1 MHKESK
7 MKLTAKILSIVALLL
22 TLTMVLTGCSALED
36 ILNQIFGQED
46 PPIVEDPSGFTI
58 SAENGDGL
66 LYFSGSVTD
75 GRFDGVYRDTFATL
89 VNLTKVE
96 GGYII
101 HFVDKNETT
110 QYIVI
115 GDTAAGAAL
124 TTDKFEAT
132 IFEWNSEIETYVV
145 ADDANNRAF
154 GVGKTSTFTTFSCY
168 DVSNTTYNYAKFT
181 PVNNPTIEKGE
192 GGKHTGGNGGN
203 GGGSEGGNG
212 GSSDTFGVITSP
224 VAGTAYKF
232 GMVQENLD
240 DVVYYLAGGMDGY
253 YMATTISVDE
263 AIDVY
268 LEETSD
274 GYYLYCMV
282 DGAKTYINFV
292 VSGEHVNG
300 AYEATPSTVF
310 KYDTASNTVI
320 ANIDGADYWLA
331 TRNDKNYTTMGPC
344 KTSYNG
350 FYGQFYGVGG
360 TSGGNGGNGNE
371 GGNGDSSDNF
381 GIIDAPV
388 AGTAYK
394 FGMVQKN
401 LDNAVYYLAGG
412 MDGYY
417 MATTTSA
424 DEAIDV
430 YLEEVSGGYHLYT
443 IIGGAKTYINFVVSG
458 THVNGA
464 YEATAST
471 VYRYDAESKTVIA
484 EVDGADYWLAT
495 RNDNTYTTMGPCKT
509 SYEGFYGQFYG
520 EGGSSGGNGGDT
532 PTAHTCESKCDDCG
546 KCKDAE
552 CTETACI
559 DKCECVAVEIT
570 TTEISAILAGEAGKY
585 QAEGTVIAINGRSFL
600 LKDATGTMLVYLNTA
615 PTVAV
620 GDVVT
625 VVGTTSV
632 YGCAKQ
638 FGEGSTVTKTG
649 TAEVSH
655 GTPVELT
662 AAECDAYLTT
672 EVVTPVYVKLTGV
685 LSVNGN
691 YMNLPIDGA
700 TIIGSLTYLADDLK
714 TAATALNGKTIVVEG
729 YVTGVT
735 GSSSKYLN
743 LMVVSVEEV
752 VSETPTHSCESVCPD
767 CGLCLDA
774 DCTEDVCA
782 SKCQGHNDPVVS
794 PHTCESVCPDCG
806 KCQDTT
812 CEETVCASKC
822 AGHEGGNTGSEDT
835 FGIIEAPVAGTAY
848 KFGMVQKNCD
858 NKVYYLAGG
867 MNGYYMATTEN
878 VDEAIDVYLEEVSDG
893 YHLYTMIGGAK
904 TYINFVVSG
913 THVNG
918 AYEATASTVYRYDAE
933 SKTVIAEVGGADYW
947 LGTRNDNTYTTVG
960 PCKTSYEGF
969 YGQFYGEGGIS
980 GDNGDNEGG
989 NTGNEGGNTG
999 NEGNPFE
1006 GGFELGLVPA
1016 YDSSFGGYYIINN
1029 NAPYFTAEEIA
1040 TAKAGCFEYYAAR
1053 DDLGRAIMAYACVC
1067 NNTRPTDERGDISSV
1082 KPTGWVQKTYD
1093 IVPGGSL
1100 YNRSHLIAWSL
1111 TDEDANW
1118 ENLVTG
1124 TEHMNQKVMVQ
1135 FENQILSY
1143 IKANNSNK
1151 VLYRV
1156 TPIYNGDNL
1165 VCTGIL
1171 MEAYSLDD
1179 NGADICFCL
1188 FVYNVQP
1195 GISIDYA
1202 TGKSELGDEAGK
1214 NSGLAGSIV
1223 DDGNQGSTVNP
1234 IPGDQYIISANNANG
1249 PLYFKGS
1256 VTGGRF
1262 DCSTNKADAVVV
1274 TVSTVDGGFV
1284 LSFQMGGATQYIVM
1298 DDNSQGGSF
1307 TTDAS
1312 KATVFEWNEAY
1323 STYMVAEDSNS
1334 RAFGAGVSSTYT
1346 NLSPYDISSSS
1357 NEGKYNWATFTKVGT
1372 SEGGNEGGT
1381 VAPVHTCESVCDECG
1396 NCADTSCG
1404 ETACLTKC
1412 QGHDSGDDNTGS
1424 TDEVTYTFV
1433 LNTKSEKIHNP
1444 GCSSVATISESNRK
1458 DWTGTYAE
1466 LQELLNSGYTTC
1478 GNCKPSVEQK

>member
-203 GGGSEGGNG
+203 GDGSEGGNG

-253 YMATTISVDE
+253 YMATT
-263 AIDVY
+263 
-268 LEETSD
+268 
-274 GYYLYCMV
+274 
-282 DGAKTYINFV
+282 
-292 VSGEHVNG
+292 
-300 AYEATPSTVF
+300 
-310 KYDTASNTVI
+310 
-320 ANIDGADYWLA
+320 
-331 TRNDKNYTTMGPC
+331 
-344 KTSYNG
+344 
-350 FYGQFYGVGG
+350 
-360 TSGGNGGNGNE
+360 
-371 GGNGDSSDNF
+371 
-381 GIIDAPV
+381 
-388 AGTAYK
+388 
-394 FGMVQKN
+394 
-401 LDNAVYYLAGG
+401 
-412 MDGYY
+412 
-417 MATTTSA
+417 TSA

-458 THVNGA
+458 EHVNGA

-471 VYRYDAESKTVIA
+471 VYRYDTESKTLIA

-495 RNDNTYTTMGPCKT
+495 RNDKNYTTMGPCKT

-520 EGGSSGGNGGDT
+520 VGGSSGGNGGDT

-600 LKDATGTMLVYLNTA
+600 LKDATGTMLVYLNAA
-615 PTVAV
+615 PTVTV

-752 VSETPTHSCESVCPD
+752 VSETPTHSCESVCP
-767 CGLCLDA
+767 
-774 DCTEDVCA
+774 E
-782 SKCQGHNDPVVS
+782 
-794 PHTCESVCPDCG
+794 CG

-812 CEETVCASKC
+812 CEETVCSSKC

-969 YGQFYGEGGIS
+969 YCQFYGVGGIS
-980 GDNGDNEGG
+980 GGNGDNEGGNTGNEGG

-1016 YDSSFGGYYIINN
+1016 YNSSYGGYYVINN
-1029 NAPYFTAEEIA
+1029 NTPYFTAEEIA

-1053 DDLGRAIMAYACVC
+1053 DKLGRAIMAYACVC
-1067 NNTRPTDERGDISSV
+1067 NNTRPTDSRGDISSV

-1093 IVPGGSL
+1093 NVPGGSL

-1124 TEHMNQKVMVQ
+1124 TEHMNQKVMTQ

-1156 TPIYNGDNL
+1156 TPIYNGSNL

-1171 MEAYSLDD
+1171 IEAYSLDD
-1179 NGADICFCL
+1179 NGDDICFCV

-1234 IPGDQYIISANNANG
+1234 IPGDQYIISVNNANG
-1249 PLYFKGS
+1249 PIYFKGS
-1256 VTGGRF
+1256 VTDGRF

-1298 DDNSQGGSF
+1298 ADSSTGGSF

-1312 KATVFEWNEAY
+1312 KATVFEWNETY
-1323 STYMVAEDSNS
+1323 STYMVAEDTNS
-1334 RAFGAGVSSTYT
+1334 RAFGAGIASTYN
-1346 NLSPYDISSSS
+1346 NLSPYDISSST

-1372 SEGGNEGGT
+1372 SEGGNEGDT
-1381 VAPVHTCESVCDECG
+1381 VTPAHTCESVCDECG
-1396 NCADTSCG
+1396 NCADASCG

-1478 GNCKPSVEQK
+1478 GNCNPSVEQK